1 MTYRTVNITSAA
13 TPAVPLTEGA
23 IPTASEAATRMRNIS
38 QQLLHDQNVD
48 SEVSNMQHAD
58 ARRMVPRGRTDNL
71 NEDSGRRLTAP
82 GETITQPSIF
92 SHRRNRRNANAA
104 IQHFTPAQRRV
115 ASAFIRPS
123 NDNEQE
129 IRDSLNSHFENG
141 GTINDLPPNS
151 RRFVGQ
157 MDAAIQKA
165 EKQNDRMHVVY
176 MPLKIEEGTSRQEFL
191 DTTRTNSRYTQHLM
205 GYTQAN
211 HDINKVMDPNA
222 PEEGEVYVQLE
233 TSRGMYVGG
242 NGASGHLLP
251 RGVGIRP
258 VNVEDFEVDDGN
270 GGTKTVTV
278 IQAREVRPDE
288 RTVATE

>member
-13 TPAVPLTEGA
+13 TPAVPQAEGS
-23 IPTASEAATRMRNIS
+23 IPTASEAATRSLNIAE
-38 QQLLHDQNVD
+38 QLRHDQEVD
-48 SEVSNMQHAD
+48 SDVSNMQHAD
-58 ARRMVPRGRTDNL
+58 ARRMMPRGRTDNL

-82 GETITQPSIF
+82 GETITPPSIF
-92 SHRRNRRNANAA
+92 SHRRNRRNANVA
-104 IQHFTPAQRRV
+104 INRFTPAQRRV
-115 ASAFIRPS
+115 ASGFIRPS
-123 NDNEQE
+123 NASEQE

-141 GTINDLPPNS
+141 GTASELPTNS

-176 MPLKIEEGTSRQEFL
+176 MPLRIAEGTSRQEFL
-191 DTTRTNSRYTQHLM
+191 DTTRSNSRYTQNLM

-222 PEEGEVYVQLE
+222 PDNEVYVQLE

-251 RGVGIRP
+251 RGVGMRP

-278 IQAREVRPDE
+278 VQAREVRPNE